1 MNESAVTT
9 IPTDAPDYRDLYAGL
24 NTVWHGDRTRDVDW
38 RLSQLAALERM
49 MSECETDIM
58 DALAADLG
66 KPAQESWVT
75 EISFV
80 SSTANYCRRHL
91 RRWMKRRRV
100 RTPLLGQPGRS
111 WMQPEPLG
119 VVLIIGPWNYP
130 LQLVLSGLA

>member
-9 IPTDAPDYRDLYAGL
+9 IPTDSSDYRDLYARL
-24 NTVWHGDRTRDVDW
+24 KAAWDSDRTRGADW
-38 RLSQLAALERM
+38 RLAQLAALERM
-49 MSECETDIM
+49 MSECEKDIM

-80 SSTANYCRRHL
+80 SSTASYSRRHL

-111 WMQPEPLG
+111 WMQP
-119 VVLIIGPWNYP
+119 V
-130 LQLVLSGLA
+130 